1 MVSDNDSGY
10 TTNNP
15 VIRDIKPG
23 IIIAYRLKA
32 SDRPTN
38 PYKLWRGKVKW
49 CNSYGILVEILEE
62 DPPQNLNNLIH
73 SSCPRHRYR

>member
-23 IIIAYRLKA
+23 IIIAYRLKP

-38 PYKLWRGKVKW
+38 PNKLWRGKVKW

-62 DPPQNLNNLIH
+62 DYTGLAETISYEQVLSIEY
-73 SSCPRHRYR
+73 S